1 VDDPVKYNAFRCQFS
16 ALGTSVA
23 MTPLK
28 AQSSNRTL
36 LKFAEVLVLQS
47 MNKTPLNV
55 QLTNSA
61 LVLAGRVLFVN
72 DWFL

>member
-1 VDDPVKYNAFRCQFS
+1 
-16 ALGTSVA
+16 